1 MNVVQFKA
9 DLFGGAWGLNT
20 TEIAVMMY
28 LFMQDRGRFVFYKNK
43 MMEALAIKDVRTLNK
58 ALDNLTAKG
67 IIKVTLTVA
76 RGLHVS
82 IIGLDKT
89 LTETEK
95 EQEQEQE
102 QFSADAAEECQ
113 ASRVETDKD
122 GTAVQLREAEKT
134 EPVSVPSSRG
144 NYNDYPNMDDVL
156 PPGFSDRFAK

>member
-28 LFMQDRGRFVFYKNK
+28 LFMQDRGRFVFYKTK

-58 ALDNLTAKG
+58 ALDNLAAKG

-76 RGLHVS
+76 RGLYVS

-95 EQEQEQE
+95 EPEQV
-102 QFSADAAEECQ
+102 SADAAEECQ
-113 ASRVETDKD
+113 DSQIETDKN
-122 GTAVQLREAEKT
+122 GTAVQLRETEKT

-144 NYNDYPNMDDVL
+144 SYSDYPNMDDVL
-156 PPGFSDRFAK
+156 PAGFSDRFAK

>member
-28 LFMQDRGRFVFYKNK
+28 LFMQDRGRFVFYKTK

-58 ALDNLTAKG
+58 ALDNLAAKG

-76 RGLHVS
+76 RGLYVS

-95 EQEQEQE
+95 EPEHV
-102 QFSADAAEECQ
+102 SADAAEECQ
-113 ASRVETDKD
+113 SPQVETEKN
-122 GTAVQLREAEKT
+122 GTAVQLRETEKT

-144 NYNDYPNMDDVL
+144 SYSDYPNMADVL
-156 PPGFSDRFAK
+156 PAGFSDRFAK

>member
-28 LFMQDRGRFVFYKNK
+28 LFMQDRGRFVFYKTK

-58 ALDNLTAKG
+58 ALDNLAAKG

-76 RGLHVS
+76 RGLYVS

-95 EQEQEQE
+95 EQEPEQV
-102 QFSADAAEECQ
+102 SADAAEECQ
-113 ASRVETDKD
+113 ASQV
-122 GTAVQLREAEKT
+122 EAEKT
-134 EPVSVPSSRG
+134 EPVSVPLSRG
-144 NYNDYPNMDDVL
+144 SYSDYPNMDDVL
-156 PPGFSDRFAK
+156 PPGFSDKFAK

>member
-82 IIGLDKT
+82 IIGMDKT
-89 LTETEK
+89 LPNETE
-95 EQEQEQE
+95 QEKDTDQV
-102 QFSADAAEECQ
+102 SADAAEEQ
-113 ASRVETDKD
+113 PQEIKTVPEQK
-122 GTAVQLREAEKT
+122 QT
-134 EPVSVPSSRG
+134 EPVSVPQSTG
-144 NYNDYPNMDDVL
+144 NYNDYPNIDDVL

>member
-28 LFMQDRGRFVFYKNK
+28 LFMQDRGRFVFYKTK

-76 RGLHVS
+76 RGLYVS

-95 EQEQEQE
+95 EPEQV
-102 QFSADAAEECQ
+102 SADAAEECQ
-113 ASRVETDKD
+113 ASQV
-122 GTAVQLREAEKT
+122 EAEKT

-144 NYNDYPNMDDVL
+144 NYSDYPNMADVL
-156 PPGFSDRFAK
+156 PPGFADRFAK

>member
-28 LFMQDRGRFVFYKNK
+28 LFMQDRGRFVFYKTK

-76 RGLHVS
+76 RGLYVS

-95 EQEQEQE
+95 EPEQEPE
-102 QFSADAAEECQ
+102 QVSADAAEECQ
-113 ASRVETDKD
+113 ASQV
-122 GTAVQLREAEKT
+122 EAEKT

-144 NYNDYPNMDDVL
+144 NYSDYPNMDDVL
-156 PPGFSDRFAK
+156 PAGFSDRFAK

>member
-28 LFMQDRGRFVFYKNK
+28 LFMQDRGRFVFYKTK

-76 RGLHVS
+76 RGLYVS

-95 EQEQEQE
+95 EPEQV
-102 QFSADAAEECQ
+102 SADAAEECQ
-113 ASRVETDKD
+113 SPQVETEKN
-122 GTAVQLREAEKT
+122 GTAVQLRETEKT

-144 NYNDYPNMDDVL
+144 NYSDYPNMDDVL
-156 PPGFSDRFAK
+156 PPGFADRFAK